1 MLYNIGFLIHNIEK
15 LQQYCIAI
23 LLKSSYCVA
32 LHFSQHFC
40 HYIKSKLCCILSGT
54 KCIAFIISV
63 KHISKDNYL
72 DAIAWAQCAKYLSKY
87 NKLLHYYRSHN
98 NKLQATSPIQSF
110 WVASSRVQI
119 APSVSNTQNAK
130 HKLIIYLFIY
140 NFFWK
145 FEPLC
150 DLSTLDLRGTYRS
163 IL

>member
-63 KHISKDNYL
+63 KHISKDIYL
-72 DAIAWAQCAKYLSKY
+72 DAIAWASSVQSISASITSCCITLEATTINFRQLLLFKAFGLHHHAF
-87 NKLLHYYRSHN
+87 KLHPLYQTH
-98 NKLQATSPIQSF
+98 KMQ
-110 WVASSRVQI
+110 
-119 APSVSNTQNAK
+119 NTN
-130 HKLIIYLFIY
+130 
-140 NFFWK
+140 
-145 FEPLC
+145 
-150 DLSTLDLRGTYRS
+150 
-163 IL
+163 